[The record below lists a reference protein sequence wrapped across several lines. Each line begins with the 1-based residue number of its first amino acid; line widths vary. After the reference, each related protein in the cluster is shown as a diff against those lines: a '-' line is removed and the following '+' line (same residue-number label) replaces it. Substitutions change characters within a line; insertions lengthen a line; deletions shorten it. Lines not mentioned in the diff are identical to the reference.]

1 MAHRKVAMCV
11 EPARENPQAHTLET
25 RTCARSPENRRQRLQ
40 APAHIYARKQ
50 KPSERL
56 TRHSSSWTTCS
67 QAAQA
72 MGGKKNRARKKKK
85 RKPERRT
92 RKRAHRRRCSCR
104 AAGPVTD
111 CSVSYIRSWQA
122 KMAEAP
128 SPLLFPHIS

>member
-72 MGGKKNRARKKKK
+72 RGGKKNRARKKKK
-85 RKPERRT
+85 ESLRGERGSART
-92 RKRAHRRRCSCR
+92 AGDAAAALLAPSRTARSAIYDPGKRRWRRLHRRFYFH
-104 AAGPVTD
+104 T
-111 CSVSYIRSWQA
+111 
-122 KMAEAP
+122 
-128 SPLLFPHIS
+128 